1 MKFIVGISF
10 ACTQLAAIQTQ
21 TGMDVP
27 TQLSALLGRGIKQ
40 FRITDE
46 KPPRISV
53 IDVAVAVTAHGANYA
68 SEAVRILCRSYPEVH
83 EKIVDFKFPG
93 KGQRKTP
100 IIDIQGAVELVLLLP
115 GRYAAQVRRQAAEL
129 LCRWLGGDLSIID
142 EVCAIRGL
150 QEQLAAR
157 APEDPRRMFAEAI
170 EASSSPSSSQ
180 LARALSNMNERLAN
194 QELTLA
200 KQGQL
205 LARIRESVE
214 SDRQRVNLNVRAP
227 KRAGAFNPRSTMD
240 LSEVERPF
248 PVAKFL
254 DLKEREDPSWKCARR
269 SFAPTFGMQVQVLK
283 KQKLKEQGR
292 PAVFVE
298 QNHRAQLLY
307 TDEDKPLME
316 EAWELT
322 AAHREDLVGTH
333 GNPQDAPVEIDRP
346 RRKTVMD
353 LLQNSRG

>member
-1 MKFIVGISF
+1 MATSSSDDIT
-10 ACTQLAAIQTQ
+10 TQLAA
-21 TGMDVP
+21 
-27 TQLSALLGRGIKQ
+27 LLGCAIKRL
-40 FRITDE
+40 RITNE

-53 IDVAVAVTAHGANYA
+53 IDLAAVITTKDANQA
-68 SEAVRILCRSYPEVH
+68 AEQVSYVKKRHPEVT
-83 EKIVDFKFPG
+83 EIFGDFKFS
-93 KGQRKTP
+93 GQGQKNTAVTDLR
-100 IIDIQGAVELVLLLP
+100 GAVELTFLLP
-115 GRYAAQVRRQAAEL
+115 GHHATRVRRQAAEL
-129 LCRWLGGDLSIID
+129 LCRWLGGDMSIID

-157 APEDPRRMFAEAI
+157 APEDPRRMFGEAI

-227 KRAGAFNPRSTMD
+227 KRAGAFNPRITMD

-333 GNPQDAPVEIDRP
+333 GNPQDAPVKIDRP